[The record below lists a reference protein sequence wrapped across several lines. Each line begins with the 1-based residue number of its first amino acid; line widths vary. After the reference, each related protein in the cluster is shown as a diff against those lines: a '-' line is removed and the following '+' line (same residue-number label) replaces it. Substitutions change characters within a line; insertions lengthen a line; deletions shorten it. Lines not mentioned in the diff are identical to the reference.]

1 MYCAC
6 GKEKKYLIII
16 PAYNEENTLEGIISA
31 LHKYSSFADILVVDD
46 GSEDQTPI
54 IVKNLENI
62 LSIRH
67 NKNTGYGSTLIE
79 GFNYAIENGYEY
91 AITIDG
97 DNQHNPDEIDKF
109 IQANEKNQY
118 DIISGSR
125 YYWISQNNHP
135 DAPGDRKKVNYR
147 ITKKINELTN
157 YNLTDAFCGFK
168 LYRVQAL
175 RNLNLTE
182 PGYAIPLQL
191 WIEAYMNDLR
201 IMEIPVEMI
210 YLDHNKGV
218 AMQSTWMR
226 YRYYLNIINKTINKY
241 ETSI

>member
-6 GKEKKYLIII
+6 GKEKNYLIII

-118 DIISGSR
+118 DILSGSR

-201 IMEIPVEMI
+201 VMEIPVEMI